1 LTWDAAL
8 TAPCAASDHGCVPKG
23 PRPPYLV
30 VADALRERIDS
41 GEWLPGEALP
51 SITALSAEYAVSTST
66 AGRAIRVLANEGR
79 VTTVQGWGSFV
90 SDRTK

>member
-1 LTWDAAL
+1 MPGCHPDGQAG
-8 TAPCAASDHGCVPKG
+8 SGDHGRVPRG
-23 PRPPYLV
+23 PRPPYLA
-30 VADALRERIDS
+30 VADALRERIDA

-51 SITALSAEYAVSTST
+51 SVTAISAEYKVSTST

-90 SDRTK
+90 AART